1 MDSELCTEYEFTRAL
16 ESIRGV
22 KSARFEV
29 PKPGKVLVT
38 IRYKL
43 WTYLWFGLNKK
54 ASNRVKDFIYKS
66 KPVNVSMS
74 MSMR

>member
-1 MDSELCTEYEFTRAL
+1 MDSELCTEKEFLIAL
-16 ESIRGV
+16 KFIRGV
-22 KSARFEV
+22 KSARLEV
-29 PKPGKVLVT
+29 PKPGEVLVT

-66 KPVNVSMS
+66 KPINISMS